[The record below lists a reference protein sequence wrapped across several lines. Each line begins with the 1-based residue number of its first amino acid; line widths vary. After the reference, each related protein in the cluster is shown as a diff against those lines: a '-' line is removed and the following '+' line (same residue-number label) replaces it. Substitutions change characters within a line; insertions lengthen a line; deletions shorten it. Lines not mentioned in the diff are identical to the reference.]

1 MKTSICGALSATVLV
16 LGTAMLTPG
25 PDVQAGIAQQPLTI
39 GTRVKPNL
47 MLVIDNSG
55 SMDGEGLY
63 PTNDGA
69 LWWNTRT
76 RTFWGASTGRG
87 GNAGLNFND
96 AGTADST
103 WKKYVY
109 LFPAEPRVY
118 ADADHDHFAV
128 PPTLPFAFAR
138 SPDYNGQYFDPSVS
152 YSPWPSQGGT
162 TFAAAAPTAVKTDPL
177 GTTTIDVTGSV
188 TQSFRLHPGM
198 HKPNGNAMANNER
211 TDADDEVGRNYDFT
225 YKVATYYRRRTEA
238 SAYTVNARSYN
249 CATPDPAAYAAFFA
263 NPGTA
268 SFNDGVVALAP
279 DGYCLTRTQIA
290 SGTAEMQN
298 FANWFQYHRKRHLA
312 LRAGMGE
319 AFNDISGIRLG
330 GTPINNRPSNV
341 TMYDFDSQRSD
352 VYNWFYGIGGNNGGT
367 PNREGLKF
375 AGDQFDSTTTGIVQH
390 ACQKNFVLQFT
401 DGFSSPNTS
410 SGVGNADSGKGAP
423 YQDAYSNT
431 IADIAMKY
439 YTRIRSDLPGGQ
451 VPVPVGCRAAN
462 RDPSLDCNANPHVNH
477 YGITLGAQGNLFGVT
492 HQRVADAN
500 TTTPTWI
507 DPTAQRSPVQVDDLY
522 HASVNGRGEM
532 LNARSST
539 ELTNRLRQAL
549 ESIIANSEGS
559 GSRTASSSTRAGG
572 GSLLFQA
579 HFDASQWTGELAA
592 HEILTGGAV
601 STNPRWS
608 AAGSIPAHGV
618 RNIYFRNASGQRT
631 SFEWSQLTMVQQASF
646 DLDPANT
653 TRSDGAGQRRVAWLR
668 GDRTVQGVPS
678 PGAVRLRERSSSL
691 GDIVNSSP
699 RYVGTENYGYD
710 RLPSGADG
718 RDGYQTFRFGK
729 ASRTPMVYIGANDG
743 MLHAI
748 RASDGIEQWAFI
760 PSEFLATGLGQSPA
774 LAQLPR
780 SDYAH
785 RYYVD
790 GQPVAGDAYFGN
802 AWHTVMITPMGA
814 GGRSIVAI
822 DVTNPT
828 ASTAPQV
835 LWEFTHADLGH
846 VMGQPSIQRM
856 ANGRWAA
863 IFGSGYG
870 LNKSAKLFIVDIE
883 TGQLMTGP
891 ANARAPIDTDPD
903 YNPAT
908 HPANGL
914 SPPYPVDTNGD
925 AVIDMIY
932 AGDLMGNLWRF
943 DVDGTSTSSWRVHHG
958 QVNDPR
964 PLITVCASGNVASI
978 YGCAAANRQP
988 ITVRPVVGRGPYSTG
1003 QTVYF
1008 GTGKFF
1014 EDGDNAITAGATG
1027 PVQSFYAVQDD
1038 NANNRDVV
1046 AGRSE
1051 LLQQSILNE
1060 VSLTGQGSYRV
1071 TSDNALPTSSK
1082 GWFIDLHYSA
1092 AGFRGERVVADP
1104 VLQGGRI
1111 IFTTL
1116 MPGDAC
1122 SGGSDGWLMELQARD
1137 GGRFDSPILDI
1148 NGDGLFTVT
1157 RPETPGDTVTH
1168 GGNQMPVSG
1177 IKSTVGGLQTP
1188 SIINVPGQGLQKK
1201 IMSGATGNIQEVG
1214 ERDVLPRGRTSWR
1227 QFWP

>member
-1 MKTSICGALSATVLV
+1 MKSSMWGALSATALV
-16 LGTAMLTPG
+16 LGISALTPG
-25 PDVQAGIAQQPLTI
+25 KDVQAGIAQQPLTI

-69 LWWNTRT
+69 LWWDTGNRG
-76 RTFWGASTGRG
+76 FWGSSSGRG
-87 GNAGLNFND
+87 GGAGLNFNNVGD
-96 AGTADST
+96 ANST

-109 LFPAEPRVY
+109 LFPVEPRIY
-118 ADADHDHFAV
+118 ADADNDHFAV
-128 PPTLPFAFAR
+128 PPTLEFAFAR
-138 SPDYNGQYFDPSVS
+138 SPDYNGQYYNPAVT
-152 YSPWPSQGGT
+152 YAPWPSEGAT
-162 TFAAAAPTAVKTDPL
+162 TFAAATPAAVKTDPL
-177 GTTTIDVTGSV
+177 GTTTINVTGNV
-188 TQSFRLHPGM
+188 THSFRLHPGM
-198 HKPNGNAMANNER
+198 HKPDGTAMRTNELTNNN
-211 TDADDEVGRNYDFT
+211 DVVGRNYDFT
-225 YKVATYYRRRTEA
+225 YKVATYYSRRTEA
-238 SAYTVNARSYN
+238 SAYTVGGNNYN
-249 CATPDPAAYAAFFA
+249 CSTPAPAAYAAFFS
-263 NPGTA
+263 NPGSA
-268 SFNDGVVALAP
+268 SFSNGVVALAP
-279 DGYCLTRTQIA
+279 DGYCLTRTEIA
-290 SGTAEMQN
+290 SGTPEMQN

-330 GTPINNRPSNV
+330 GTPINNRPNNV
-341 TMYDFDSQRSD
+341 TMYDFDTQRSS
-352 VYNWFYGIGGNNGGT
+352 VYDWFYGIGGNNGGT

-375 AGDQFDSTTTGIVQH
+375 AGDQFDSTSTGIVQH

-401 DGFSSPNTS
+401 DGFSTPSTS
-410 SGVGNADSGKGAP
+410 SGVGNADNNKGTP

-439 YTRIRSDLPGGQ
+439 YTRIRTDLASGQ

-462 RDPSLDCNANPHVNH
+462 RDPQLDCNSNPHVNH
-477 YGITLGAQGNLFGVT
+477 YGITLGAQGNIFGVT
-492 HQRVADAN
+492 HQRVADAY
-500 TTTPTWI
+500 TAAPAWV

-549 ESIIANSEGS
+549 ESIISNSEGS

-592 HEILTGGAV
+592 HEIQTGGTV
-601 STNPRWS
+601 SSTPRWS

-631 SFEWSQLTMVQQASF
+631 SFAWDQLTTAQQASF
-646 DLDPANT
+646 NLNPANT
-653 TRSDGAGQRRVAWLR
+653 SQSDGAGQRRVAWIR
-668 GDRTVQGVPS
+668 GDRSVQGVPT
-678 PGAVRLRERSSSL
+678 PGTVRLRERASSL

-699 RYVGTENYGYD
+699 RYVGTDNFGYD

-718 RDGYQTFRFGK
+718 RDSYQAFRFGK
-729 ASRTPMVYIGANDG
+729 ADRTAMVYIGANDG
-743 MLHAI
+743 MLHAF
-748 RASDGIEQWAFI
+748 RASDGVEQWAFI
-760 PSEFLATGLGQSPA
+760 PSEFMAAGLGQSPA

-780 SDYAH
+780 SDYTH

-802 AWHTVMITPMGA
+802 AWHTVLVTTMGA

-822 DVTNPT
+822 DVSNPT
-828 ASTAPQV
+828 AATAPEV
-835 LWEFTHADLGH
+835 LWEFTHPDLGY

-883 TGQLMTGP
+883 TGELMTGP

-903 YNPAT
+903 YNPASN
-908 HPANGL
+908 PANGL

-925 AVIDMIY
+925 SVIDMIY

-943 DVDGTSTSSWRVHHG
+943 DVDSSSTNNWRVHHG
-958 QVNDPR
+958 QANDPR
-964 PLITVCASGNVASI
+964 PLVTVCASGNVNNIYACPAAS
-978 YGCAAANRQP
+978 RQP
-988 ITVRPVVGRGPYSTG
+988 ITVRPVVGRGPYAAG
-1003 QTVYF
+1003 QTIYF

-1014 EDGDNAITAGATG
+1014 EDGDNSLTAGATG
-1027 PVQSFYAVQDD
+1027 PVQSFYAIYDD
-1038 NANNRDVV
+1038 NANNRAVV

-1051 LLQQSILNE
+1051 LLQQTIQNE
-1060 VSLTGQGSYRV
+1060 VTLPNVGSYRV
-1071 TSDNALPTSSK
+1071 TSRNALTTSHK
-1082 GWFIDLHYSA
+1082 GWYVDLIYSA
-1092 AGFRGERVVADP
+1092 AGFLGERVVADP

-1148 NGDGLFTVT
+1148 NGDGLFTVS
-1157 RPETPGDTVTH
+1157 TPGNQGDTITH
-1168 GGNQMPVSG
+1168 NNQQVPASG
-1177 IKSTVGGLQTP
+1177 VKSTVGGLQTP

-1214 ERDVLPRGRTSWR
+1214 ERDTLPRGRTSWR